1 VNWPFPGWGWD
12 HWPELWSSAPS
23 TAETAQEA
31 AGPSPL
37 EWASVSGQAP
47 VKIVV
52 PYSFTPADEAAE
64 AVVLDELAVLAE
76 RELSPWAAA
85 DALFNKIG
93 SGRDGTAGV
102 APGRDAPGDGPATP
116 LPPPD
121 ADPLPV

>member
-1 VNWPFPGWGWD
+1 M
-12 HWPELWSSAPS
+12 
-23 TAETAQEA
+23 
-31 AGPSPL
+31 
-37 EWASVSGQAP
+37 AP

-64 AVVLDELAVLAE
+64 AGVLDELAVLAE

-85 DALFNKIG
+85 DALFNKID

-102 APGRDAPGDGPATP
+102 APDGDRPRSGPATP
-116 LPPPD
+116 LTPPD